1 MQYIEIGKIVNT
13 HGIKGEVKIYTYTD
27 DIEAFKKLK
36 KLYLVMKSGEQKEY
50 KVQSMK
56 IQKSMLL
63 VKLEGIDTVEQGNSL
78 RETIVK
84 RERKNNELEEDEYFI
99 ADLIGLKVYEDNGAY
114 LGILDD
120 VLKPGAN
127 DVYVVKLE
135 DGTDLLLPVIDQVV
149 KDINLE
155 SQKITVNVME
165 GLR

>member
-1 MQYIEIGKIVNT
+1 MQYIEIGKLVNT

-27 DIEAFKKLK
+27 DIEALKKLK
-36 KLYLVMKSGEQKEY
+36 KMYLVMKNGELKEY
-50 KVQSMK
+50 KVQSSK

-63 VKLEGIDTVEQGNSL
+63 VKFEGIDTVEEGNKL

-84 RERKNNELEEDEYFI
+84 RERKDNELSEDEFFI
-99 ADLIGLKVYEDNGAY
+99 TDLIGLKVYEDNGAY

-120 VLKPGAN
+120 VLQPGAN

-135 DGTDLLLPVIDQVV
+135 DGSELLLPVIKQVV
-149 KDINLE
+149 KDIDIEN
-155 SQKITVNVME
+155 QKITVHVME

>member
-13 HGIKGEVKIYTYTD
+13 HGIRGEVKIYTYTD
-27 DIEAFKKLK
+27 NIDNLKKLK
-36 KLYLVMKSGEQKEY
+36 KVYLVMKDGSLKET
-50 KVQSMK
+50 KVQSSK
-56 IQKSMLL
+56 IQKAMLL
-63 VKLEGIDTVEQGNSL
+63 VKLEGIDTIEAAEAL

-84 RERKNNELEEDEYFI
+84 RERKNNELGENEFFI
-99 ADLIGLKVYEDNGAY
+99 ADLIGLEVYEDNGKY

-135 DGTDLLLPVIDQVV
+135 DKSELLLPVIDQVV
-149 KDINLE
+149 KSIDLE
-155 SQKITVNVME
+155 NKKIVVHVME